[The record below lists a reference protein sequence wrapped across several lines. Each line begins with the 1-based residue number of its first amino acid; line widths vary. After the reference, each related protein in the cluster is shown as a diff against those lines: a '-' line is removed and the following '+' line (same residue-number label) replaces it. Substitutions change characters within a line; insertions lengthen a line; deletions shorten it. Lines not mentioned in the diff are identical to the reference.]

1 MNFTLECPV
10 YDSFRV
16 RQIEGM
22 FDVPIE
28 QKSIQQFQLDNPP
41 ALSEDWEIGL
51 IVGPSGSGKSTVAR
65 RVYGES
71 LFAGYDWPVDKSVLD
86 SFPESMPVKEII
98 RLFNTVGF
106 SSPPSWIKPYTIL
119 SNGEKFRCDLAI
131 ALALNSNALTF
142 NNNPVE
148 TASSSSDTTS
158 DSISNQNDIFNKKP
172 IRNPLLVFDE
182 FTSVVDRTVAMA
194 SCVALAKNIR
204 SGLIKRR
211 FLAVTC
217 HYDTADWL
225 EADWILDMADGRLE
239 RRRLRRPEIKFDIV
253 RCKNAAWELFKKHHY
268 LSGSLSPM
276 STSYM
281 AVLNDKPVGFAA
293 VLPLIGYKGRKRFT
307 RLVVLPDYQGLGIGM
322 KMTEAVANIY
332 KSQGTR
338 INLTASHPCVVG
350 HCKKSPHWR
359 AINVRGTGSKNADKF
374 IKGYKSSCG
383 RAVVSFEYLG

>member
-1 MNFTLECPV
+1 MNFTLECPIF
-10 YDSFRV
+10 DSYRV
-16 RQIEGM
+16 HQIEGM
-22 FDVPIE
+22 FDVPIQE
-28 QKSIQQFQLDNPP
+28 KSRQSFQLDNPP
-41 ALSEDWEIGL
+41 ELSDDWQIGL

-65 RVYGES
+65 RVYGDS
-71 LFAGYDWPVDKSVLD
+71 LFTGFSWAENQSVLD
-86 SFPESMPVKEII
+86 AFPESMPVKEII

-106 SSPPSWIKPYTIL
+106 SSPPSWIKPYSIL

-131 ALALNSNALTF
+131 ALAKG
-142 NNNPVE
+142 E
-148 TASSSSDTTS
+148 GES
-158 DSISNQNDIFNKKP
+158 DS
-172 IRNPLLVFDE
+172 NPLLVFDE

-217 HYDTADWL
+217 HYDTAQWL
-225 EADWILDMADGRLE
+225 EADWVLDMANGRLE
-239 RRRLRRPEIKFDIV
+239 RRRLRRRSIQFDIV

-281 AVLNDKPVGFAA
+281 AILDDKPVGFAA
-293 VLPLIGYKGRKRFT
+293 VLPLIGQKGRKRFT

-322 KMTEAVANIY
+322 KMTEAVADIY

-350 HCKKSPHWR
+350 HCKNSPRWR
-359 AINVRGTGSKNADKF
+359 AIGVRETGSKKTDRF

-383 RAVVSFEYLG
+383 RAVVSFEFMK